1 MNRIS
6 RKAVDFY
13 LDICNNRLHELGAD
27 IELHV
32 QSSYGDYR
40 IIDTNYN
47 DISKRGNL
55 RNMYDQLHML
65 SNVLDSMKAGE

>member
-6 RKAVDFY
+6 RKDADFY
-13 LDICNNRLHELGAD
+13 LDICNNRLHELGTD
-27 IELHV
+27 IELHI

-40 IIDTNYN
+40 IIDTNHN
-47 DISKRGNL
+47 DIGKRGTL
-55 RNMYDQLHML
+55 RNMYDQLYML